1 MVVPSFPL
9 FSFPEKSAPRDS
21 APRRVF
27 LPSSGSDGLYSAAA
41 VAAAVVAAASAFA
54 EAVAAAAEQNQ
65 QDDDPDAAVAT
76 ENTVVTHKRI
86 LLDLEFTI
94 VYGGSAEVVTEFLR
108 FFGYAGNVDK
118 LSDNNDMVIFFENI
132 VSARKRLN

>member
-1 MVVPSFPL
+1 MSGARPL
-9 FSFPEKSAPRDS
+9 PYGKMPDVLA
-21 APRRVF
+21 A
-27 LPSSGSDGLYSAAA
+27 AAA
-41 VAAAVVAAASAFA
+41 VVVAPIVASIAAAVVAAASAFA

>member
-1 MVVPSFPL
+1 MSGARPL
-9 FSFPEKSAPRDS
+9 PYGKMPDVLA
-21 APRRVF
+21 A
-27 LPSSGSDGLYSAAA
+27 AAA
-41 VAAAVVAAASAFA
+41 VVVAPIVASIAAAVVAAASAFA

-108 FFGYAGNVDK
+108 FFGYAGNVDII
-118 LSDNNDMVIFFENI
+118 SENNDMVIFLENI